1 MTDRIVASS
10 PRLKARLAG
19 VCYLIT
25 IGVGAFDHL
34 FVGGRLIVTGD
45 ASATAHNIL
54 ASAPLYRLAFA
65 LDSIPV
71 YAAVTVLLYDLF
83 KPVNRSLS
91 LLAAFSSLLGGAVGS
106 LIGVFQL
113 APLVILGGT
122 PYLRVFNSE
131 QRQALALLFLK
142 LHELGFTISLVFF
155 GFYCFLLGWL
165 IVASTFMPRV
175 VGVLMAVGGLAY
187 MTYSF
192 AGFVTPSAAASL
204 SPYTLVLGGLGEA
217 ALTLWLLAAGVNVQR
232 WTEQA
237 KGAERVDRTI
247 DLA

>member
-1 MTDRIVASS
+1 MTNQIAASS

-25 IGVGAFDHL
+25 IAVGTFDHL
-34 FVGGRLIVTGD
+34 FVGGRLINMTD

-71 YAAVTVLLYDLF
+71 YAIVTVLLYELF

-91 LLAAFSSLLGGAVGS
+91 LLAAFSSLMGGAVGS

-113 APLVILGGT
+113 APLIILAGA
-122 PYLRVFNSE
+122 PYLRVFDEE

-142 LHELGFTISLVFF
+142 FHELGFTISLVFF
-155 GFYCFLLGWL
+155 GLYCFLLGWL

-175 VGVLMAVGGLAY
+175 VGALMAVAGLAY
-187 MTYSF
+187 ITYSF
-192 AGFVTPSAAASL
+192 ADFVSPSTAASL
-204 SPYTLVLGGLGEA
+204 SPYAVGLGGLGEV
-217 ALTLWLLAAGVNVQR
+217 ALTVWLLAVGVKV
-232 WTEQA
+232 QA
-237 KGAERVDRTI
+237 KGT
-247 DLA
+247 